1 MTSVAGD
8 YCDYNMGDYNCSEG
22 FYGYEVEGDYGGY
35 ENGHG
40 ENIGRFENYYCE
52 GENEVNEVPSA
63 YGDFGDDVVPRDGSY
78 DEVGTCEESCTL
90 HSEPRFGVRYNPF
103 ICKPYGSYDESTRE
117 ECEDSYSPPCSTSYQ
132 GRYGVNGYT
141 RYSVGCPMGRRGSTS
156 PKSRGTHVPYNVDP
170 RRSVHSGKVTIC
182 GIPGCLVVLD
192 DKYYGN
198 YIVPSMVDYL
208 GLFCEP
214 LLVPYFLDRFK
225 VTERVKV
232 VFSQFNYHEEVWCDV
247 FPITYG
253 HVSLGA
259 DWFAQHKVPNVQNW
273 PNMIRDRWG
282 NLLETCILPGPQKEV
297 PTYSYPNY
305 YERQKIERSKG
316 VKGGNPRVEKG
327 EVVWSE
333 VRGLPPN
340 QANVVCPSIS
350 KDTCVGSNMESEEEP
365 CQKKVAAQTFG
376 GPSHHDKEEST
387 QGLQGNMANSYTF
400 VRLNDNCEASSPLS
414 VSCSLPIDGSIFS
427 FPLNDDVS
435 VVSVDTLVDPID
447 DRIKFSCKIDLCP
460 PSVETIMLNES
471 TLSSEICVDQLMC
484 ESYPPLEDVY
494 DVTNEPQVCD
504 DVENVDQGE
513 YEPESSSWG
522 NIVFEESL
530 KLDIDRLASEELV
543 GSKSVREV
551 NHTLFR
557 YNVLFEDD
565 LNTSN
570 EPSGENN
577 GIACLGSYSLY
588 ANPLWCDNISPQDGN
603 LFSEDESTLKGR
615 ECVVLK
621 GDSHSGEDD
630 HDLLDYL
637 GNPRYDYSCKN
648 IFVND
653 SFAAHGDLY
662 LCGDYSL
669 EIKGGACLE
678 IPSTSSLCVSYIEHT
693 SGDGLE
699 ASEYMH
705 KDTLAEAS
713 LCDTFLYPP
722 CAHDISTN
730 GLGGMPNLED
740 DTLGKSELGRNPCPW
755 LLLPFDPGSILGH
768 GRSCLGPCSLFIDVH
783 HSHFLCDMCTKLF
796 TINPKDSWLYC
807 KYVQPWHDDVIC

>member
-1 MTSVAGD
+1 MTLIAGD

-22 FYGYEVEGDYGGY
+22 FYGYEVEGDCEGY
-35 ENGHG
+35 ENSHDQ
-40 ENIGRFENYYCE
+40 NLGRFENYCFE
-52 GENEVNEVPSA
+52 GENEVN
-63 YGDFGDDVVPRDGSY
+63 
-78 DEVGTCEESCTL
+78 
-90 HSEPRFGVRYNPF
+90 
-103 ICKPYGSYDESTRE
+103 
-117 ECEDSYSPPCSTSYQ
+117 
-132 GRYGVNGYT
+132 GYT
-141 RYSVGCPMGRRGSTS
+141 NYSTGCPMRRRGYAS
-156 PKSRGTHVPYNVDP
+156 PKPRGTHVLYNVDP

-182 GIPGCLVVLD
+182 GIPGCLVVLND
-192 DKYYGN
+192 RYYRN

-259 DWFAQHKVPNVQNW
+259 DWFAQHKVPNMQNW
-273 PNMIRDRWG
+273 PNIVRDRWG
-282 NLLETCILPGPQKEV
+282 NCLETYILPGPQKEV
-297 PTYSYPNY
+297 PTYSNSNY

-327 EVVWSE
+327 EVVWSK

-340 QANVVCPSIS
+340 HANIVCPSIS
-350 KDTCVGSNMESEEEP
+350 KDICVGSNMESEEEQ

-387 QGLQGNMANSYTF
+387 QGLQGKLANSYTF
-400 VRLNDNCEASSPLS
+400 VHVNDNCVASSPLS
-414 VSCSLPIDGSIFS
+414 VSCSLPICECIISL
-427 FPLNDDVS
+427 PLEDDVH

-447 DRIKFSCKIDLCP
+447 DRIDSSCKIDLCP

-484 ESYPPLEDVY
+484 ENYPPLEDVY
-494 DVTNEPQVCD
+494 DVINEPQVCD
-504 DVENVDQGE
+504 NVENVDQSE
-513 YEPESSSWG
+513 NEPESSSWG
-522 NIVFEESL
+522 NIVFETSL
-530 KLDIDRLASEELV
+530 KLDIDHLESEELAC
-543 GSKSVREV
+543 SKSVREV
-551 NHTLFR
+551 DHTLFR

-565 LNTSN
+565 LNIPS
-570 EPSGENN
+570 EPSGEYD
-577 GIACLGSYSLY
+577 GIAYLGSYSLY

-603 LFSEDESTLKGR
+603 LFLEDESTLKGR
-615 ECVVLK
+615 GCVVLK
-621 GDSHSGEDD
+621 RNSQSGKDD
-630 HDLLDYL
+630 HDLLYL
-637 GNPRYDYSCKN
+637 GNPKYDCSCKN

-705 KDTLAEAS
+705 KDTIAEVS
-713 LCDTFLYPP
+713 LCDTFLYPL

-730 GLGGMPNLED
+730 GLEGMPNFED
-740 DTLGKSELGRNPCPW
+740 DTLGKSEIGRNPCPW
-755 LLLPFDPGSILGH
+755 LLLPFDPGTILGY

-783 HSHFLCDMCTKLF
+783 HSHFLCDICTKLF
-796 TINPKDSWLYC
+796 TINLKDSWLYFKC
-807 KYVQPWHDDVIC
+807 VPPWHDDLIC